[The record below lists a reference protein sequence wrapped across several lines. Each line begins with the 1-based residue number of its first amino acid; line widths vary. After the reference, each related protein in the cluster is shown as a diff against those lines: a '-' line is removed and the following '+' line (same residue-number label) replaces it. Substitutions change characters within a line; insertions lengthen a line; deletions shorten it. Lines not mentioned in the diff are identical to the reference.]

1 LPELARKKK
10 INNYKEIQKQTKK
23 GKNFMRDDIKKYIE
37 EEVESIDSAEFF
49 DQFLDDTNE
58 AVVVMGLTYQPSDVL
73 KEVDPTA
80 YRCGKNDYID
90 AVLTDGDYIEIDEKL
105 YLKNKCIDL
114 WFDRLESFRDDLIK
128 CIETI
133 DRSMFEDVDDI
144 DDLNSI
150 DVRFGVIND
159 QFIFRSGHPDY
170 DQDSLAV
177 SSSSVTAHSTAADI
191 AEDLIEQTKDF
202 LLQEIG
208 GY

>member
-1 LPELARKKK
+1 MLWSGLAGKKF
-10 INNYKEIQKQTKK
+10 KK
-23 GKNFMRDDIKKYIE
+23 WKNFMRDDIKKYIE
-37 EEVESIDSAEFF
+37 EEIESIDSEAFY

-58 AVVVMGLTYQPSDVL
+58 PVSIAGYTYFPSNTL

-90 AVLTDGDYIEIDEKL
+90 ACLSDRDYIEIDEKL

-133 DRSMFEDVDDI
+133 DRSMSDD
-144 DDLNSI
+144 I
-150 DVRFGVIND
+150 DVRFGVINE
-159 QFIFRSGHPDY
+159 QFLFRTGLVDY

-177 SSSSVTAHSTAADI
+177 ASSCVTAHSTAADI
-191 AEDLIEQTKDF
+191 ADDLIDQTKDF
-202 LLQEIG
+202 LLDQIG